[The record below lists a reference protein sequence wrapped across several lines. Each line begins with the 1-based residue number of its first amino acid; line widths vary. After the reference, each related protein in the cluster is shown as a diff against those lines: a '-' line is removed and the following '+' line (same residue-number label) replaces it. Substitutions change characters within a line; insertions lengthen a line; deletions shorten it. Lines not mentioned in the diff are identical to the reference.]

1 MCCRAAFCG
10 LAMVLVAAPAAR
22 GTTETTVRPP
32 MPSSSAPAI
41 DPLPL
46 RVTYRFADALD
57 TPRVHRVGSTGN
69 PTAIHS
75 FELGAAS
82 RATFERLVQA
92 LFAEAVPAFTA
103 PDTADTIVVVLTTA
117 HGQRMPQPAYAT
129 MGYTLIFLEPD
140 GSVAGTWQVEGR
152 SNRGGTLADETALAM
167 RAAATTVAFEIGN
180 QPAVARWLERGVPGH
195 DAVTTAPTERG

>member
-1 MCCRAAFCG
+1 MWSRAAFIG
-10 LAMVLVAAPAAR
+10 LALLLVAALAAC

-32 MPSSSAPAI
+32 MPSFSAPAI

-46 RVTYRFADALD
+46 RVAYRFADDLD
-57 TPRVHRVGSTGN
+57 TPRVHRVGSTDN

-82 RATFERLVQA
+82 RATFERLVHA
-92 LFAEAVPAFTA
+92 LFAEAVPASTA
-103 PDTADTIVVVLTTA
+103 PGTAGSIVIALTTA

-129 MGYTLIFLEPD
+129 VGYTLTFLEPD

-152 SNRGGTLADETALAM
+152 SNRGGALADETALAM
-167 RAAATTVAFEIGN
+167 RAAATSVAFEIGN
-180 QPAVARWLERGVPGH
+180 QPAVRHWLDRAAPGH
-195 DAVTTAPTERG
+195 DAPTTAPTERG